1 MGTAFSTIITQHAMN
16 FIEDPRW
23 QEQLALNP
31 AQFFRAK
38 SLILENAIPR
48 FNRPYNIQ
56 QYLTYA
62 KEAFGDFEYLI
73 DADMEEEQD
82 IVIDTGLTGYELC
95 STGILTPNGKEAPT
109 YTPVANQYDAETG
122 GVTVHAKLEKGQS
135 ILCDFYTDGVFDRDL
150 DMIQCRI
157 LGLCMACDWHR
168 QFANAY
174 LNVANLVID
183 KTFNVRSASEHMRV
197 NTERLRTL
205 EQMLSQELLAY
216 EQKLFAIKY
225 VNKHIFPTPLDL

>member
-38 SLILENAIPR
+38 SLILENSIPR

-56 QYLTYA
+56 QFLTYS
-62 KEAFGDFEYLI
+62 KESFGDYEYQI
-73 DADMEEEQD
+73 DEDTSGE
-82 IVIDTGLTGYELC
+82 IVIETGLTGYELC

-109 YTPVANQYDAETG
+109 YTGITNTYDAETG
-122 GVTVHAKLEKGQS
+122 NVTIQAELVKGQS
-135 ILCDFYTDGVFDRDL
+135 ILCDFYTDGVFDYDL
-150 DMIQCRI
+150 DMTQCRI

-216 EQKLFAIKY
+216 EQKLFALKY
-225 VNKHIFPTPLDL
+225 VNKTIFPTPLG

>member
-38 SLILENAIPR
+38 SLILENSIPR

-56 QYLTYA
+56 QYLTYQ
-62 KEAFGDFEYLI
+62 KESFGDYEYTI
-73 DADMEEEQD
+73 EDDGITGVTME
-82 IVIDTGLTGYELC
+82 TGMLGYELC

-109 YTPVANQYDAETG
+109 YTGVSNTYDAETG
-122 GVTVHAKLEKGQS
+122 EVSVAADFVKGQS

-150 DMIQCRI
+150 DMTQCRI

-216 EQKLFAIKY
+216 EQKLFALKY
-225 VNKHIFPTPLDL
+225 VNASVFPNTVGK

>member
-1 MGTAFSTIITQHAMN
+1 MGTSFSTIITQHAMN

-23 QEQLALNP
+23 QEQLATCP

-38 SLILENAIPR
+38 SLILENSIPR

-56 QYLTYA
+56 QYLTY
-62 KEAFGDFEYLI
+62 KQESFDDYEYTI
-73 DADMEEEQD
+73 DADEVDE
-82 IVIDTGLTGYELC
+82 VIIETGITGFELC
-95 STGILTPNGKEAPT
+95 STGILTPSKKEAPT
-109 YTPVANQYDAETG
+109 YIPVANTYDAETG
-122 GVTVHAKLEKGQS
+122 VITITATLVKGQS
-135 ILCDFYTDGVFDRDL
+135 IQCDFYTDGVFDRDL
-150 DMIQCRI
+150 DMTQCRI

-225 VNKHIFPTPLDL
+225 VYKDVFPTPNGK

>member
-23 QEQLALNP
+23 QEQLETDP

-38 SLILENAIPR
+38 SLILVNSIPR

-56 QYLTYA
+56 KYLTYTDA
-62 KEAFGDFEYLI
+62 AFSDYEYVVPDDTYEPTTI
-73 DADMEEEQD
+73 ETE
-82 IVIDTGLTGYELC
+82 IVEFELC
-95 STGILTPNGKEAPT
+95 STGIVEPSEKSDTPT
-109 YTPVANQYDAETG
+109 YTSIPNEYDPETG
-122 GVTVHAKLEKGQS
+122 IITISQPLKAGQS
-135 ILCDFYTDGVFDRDL
+135 ILCDFYTDGAFDLEL
-150 DMIQCRI
+150 DNTQKRI

-205 EQMLSQELLAY
+205 EQMLSQEILAY
-216 EQKLFAIKY
+216 EQKQFALKY
-225 VNKHIFPTPLDL
+225 VYKGVFPDPLGK

>member
-23 QEQLALNP
+23 QEQLETNP

-38 SLILENAIPR
+38 SLILVNSVPR

-56 QYLTYA
+56 QYLTYTDA
-62 KEAFGDFEYLI
+62 TFSDYEYVVE
-73 DADMEEEQD
+73 DDTEESLE
-82 IVIDTGLTGYELC
+82 IPTEMIGYELC
-95 STGILTPNGKEAPT
+95 STGVVEASDTSDTPT
-109 YTPVANQYDAETG
+109 YTPIANEYDPETG
-122 GVTVHAKLEKGQS
+122 IVTVSQALQAGQS
-135 ILCDFYTDGVFDRDL
+135 VLCDFYTDGAFDRDL
-150 DMIQCRI
+150 DNTQKRI

-205 EQMLSQELLAY
+205 EMMLSQEILAY
-216 EQKLFAIKY
+216 EQKQFALKY
-225 VNKHIFPTPLDL
+225 VGKSIFPDPLGK